1 MSWVTVLRLH
11 CVYATQ
17 TYFKVDANAPK
28 ILVMWELGPMENL
41 MLENSH
47 FEVFVASSDYII
59 HEKYFAAGNIL
70 EPGLNSYFS
79 THCFAITDV
88 KLYPSMR
95 TGSKK

>member
-1 MSWVTVLRLH
+1 
-11 CVYATQ
+11 
-17 TYFKVDANAPK
+17 
-28 ILVMWELGPMENL
+28 MEKL

-47 FEVFVASSDYII
+47 FEVFVASSHYII
-59 HEKYFAAGNIL
+59 YEMYSAVGNIL

-95 TGSKK
+95 NSSKK